1 MDESKAKFLT
11 DEFVLSGTLNV
22 RSFVS
27 PIKGQT
33 FNEKHLTKSVARSC
47 VSKAGILCTSSPT
60 FEKNRAASTPAYE
73 HKKNFD
79 ISFGLSS
86 NKENDIELNKKRKFD
101 FLKEINEVDET
112 LKIGTQAI
120 AEAAAE
126 TFNPVAASSQIV
138 EPVVV
143 SALVNNVPASALPK
157 ESELAE
163 PIVNTSAIV
172 VSKSVEA
179 KIGYERIDL
188 EIKEEE
194 IESVSNQHCAED
206 ILKLSQIVTKRFNLE
221 NLIVQKG
228 KAK

>member
-27 PIKGQT
+27 PIKDQT
-33 FNEKHLTKSVARSC
+33 FNDKHLTKSVARSC

-60 FEKNRAASTPAYE
+60 LEKNRAASTPAYE
-73 HKKNFD
+73 HRKNFD

-86 NKENDIELNKKRKFD
+86 NKENKENDIELSKKRKFD
-101 FLKEINEVDET
+101 FLNEINEVDET
-112 LKIGTQAI
+112 LNIGTQAI

-126 TFNPVAASSQIV
+126 TFDPVAASTQINKVV
-138 EPVVV
+138 EPTE
-143 SALVNNVPASALPK
+143 ALPK
-157 ESELAE
+157 NSELAE
-163 PIVNTSAIV
+163 PMVNTSAIV

-194 IESVSNQHCAED
+194 IESVSNQHCVED
-206 ILKLSQIVTKRFNLE
+206 VIKLSQIATKRFDLE
-221 NLIVQKG
+221 NLMAQKG
-228 KAK
+228 KTK